1 MKSVSWKEFY
11 GLEMKD
17 KWSDAKKN
25 NKKVDLKEAS
35 KEISQRWKKIKAG
48 EDSEYSIKSSSGSS
62 TSSKSKKKKNKKHNS
77 TKKKNKHDDDL
88 DSSFEDSNESHDVK
102 GKKIINDIKNLLS
115 KLEKLM

>member
-48 EDSEYSIKSSSGSS
+48 
-62 TSSKSKKKKNKKHNS
+62 
-77 TKKKNKHDDDL
+77 
-88 DSSFEDSNESHDVK
+88 
-102 GKKIINDIKNLLS
+102 
-115 KLEKLM
+115 